1 MRKNKVPSDPDFRTS
16 PLCTVFCDVAN
27 VSVPPR
33 QARNVGTE
41 HNPINYRF
49 QLARDPSSL

>member
-1 MRKNKVPSDPDFRTS
+1 MSKNKVPSDPDFRTS